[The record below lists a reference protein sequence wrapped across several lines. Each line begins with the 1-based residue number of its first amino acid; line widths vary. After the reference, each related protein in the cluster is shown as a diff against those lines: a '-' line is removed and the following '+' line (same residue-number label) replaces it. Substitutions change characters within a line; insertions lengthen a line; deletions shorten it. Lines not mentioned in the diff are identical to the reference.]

1 MKRILPL
8 LMCLACAAALSSCG
22 NKGPL
27 VMPQKPVDVPV
38 TPAPAD
44 AAPESPA
51 PAASPADATQQI
63 PPADGGTYG

>member
-1 MKRILPL
+1 MNLKTILSA
-8 LMCLACAAALSSCG
+8 LAVVLVLAACG

-51 PAASPADATQQI
+51 PAASPADATQQT
-63 PPADGGTYG
+63 PPADGGTSG